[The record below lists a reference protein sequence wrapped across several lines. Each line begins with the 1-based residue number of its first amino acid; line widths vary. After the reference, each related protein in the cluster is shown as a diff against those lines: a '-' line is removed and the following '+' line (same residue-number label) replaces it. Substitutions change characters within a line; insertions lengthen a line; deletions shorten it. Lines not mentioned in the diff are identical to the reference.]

1 MRSAIAR
8 ALRGTLAAVSL
19 LAFVSLFL
27 ALEARVTSPA
37 VLGGLAALGTATLL
51 AAAGRSG
58 IRELLGR
65 GGSLPGNTGERSADG
80 DAWLDESADETPW
93 TDRADRTDRAGGDS
107 ETDWPLAR
115 LEPAL
120 DDAWN
125 RWSDVALTL
134 GLPALGIRALV
145 LLAPYPGEEPPLGL
159 LLVVAFGLNGALVTL
174 PFIFK

>member
-19 LAFVSLFL
+19 LAFISLFL

-58 IRELLGR
+58 VQRLLGR
-65 GGSLPGNTGERSADG
+65 NEWGPENDGETTADG
-80 DAWLDESADETPW
+80 DEWLDESADDTPW
-93 TDRADRTDRAGGDS
+93 TDRADRAGDGS

-125 RWSDVALTL
+125 RWSDAALTL
-134 GLPALGIRALV
+134 GLAALGIGSLV
-145 LLAPYPGEEPPLGL
+145 LLATYPGEEPPLGL
-159 LLVVAFGLNGALVTL
+159 LLLVAFGFNGALVTL
-174 PFIFK
+174 PFVFKEG

>member
-8 ALRGTLAAVSL
+8 ALRGTIAAVSL
-19 LAFVSLFL
+19 LAFGSLFL

-37 VLGGLAALGTATLL
+37 VLGGLAAVGVAALL

-65 GGSLPGNTGERSADG
+65 GESLPGNAGEGSADG
-80 DAWLDESADETPW
+80 DAWLDESADDTPW
-93 TDRADRTDRAGGDS
+93 TDRADRAGDGS

-125 RWSDVALTL
+125 RWSDAALTL
-134 GLPALGIRALV
+134 GLAALGIGALV
-145 LLAPYPGEEPPLGL
+145 LLATYPGEDPPLGVR
-159 LLVVAFGLNGALVTL
+159 LVVAFGLNGALVTL
-174 PFIFK
+174 PFVFKKG